1 MKFIMVIII
10 CFGAN
15 CQALWENTPYDSET
29 VCLDST
35 KSVANYMQEV
45 YPESSGQIYCMEQ
58 EQFNKFYKDLENG
71 LDLSPQ
77 FNPAPGA

>member
-1 MKFIMVIII
+1 
-10 CFGAN
+10 
-15 CQALWENTPYDSET
+15 
-29 VCLDST
+29 
-35 KSVANYMQEV
+35 MQEV